1 MFTTLNQY
9 HVVMEVD
16 PKFQYGPEAL
26 NGIYVR
32 SATGQQVPLSTLL
45 DSVVKVGDDLVQP
58 RARYCDRSGGKR
70 HPAG

>member
-26 NGIYVR
+26 NGIYVK
-32 SATGQQVPLSTLL
+32 SSSGQQVPLSTLSTAL
-45 DSVVKVGDDLVQP
+45 
-58 RARYCDRSGGKR
+58 
-70 HPAG
+70 